1 MLIVV
6 KIFAVIYMWLVFP
19 ILLGSVWRRPDGKM
33 RNPLFIS
40 YLIGL
45 IAQWAVFFVLA
56 KWAIDR
62 ELPVQELGKL
72 WLIFQL
78 ALTVLAVAWGIKR
91 RTLFRRERLVWKK
104 EWLGQGFALFIL
116 IGLAFVFG
124 GSGQKEYTAEAA
136 LTMYATDTLYVYDP
150 TTGKGAEEMLPAQI
164 EELEAAAQSPIE
176 AYYAVNGRVCRLN
189 PVKLMKLLLPVFLMT
204 FYYGVYHIWAFEL
217 FRKNKMKRVLFECT
231 LWLLYASVL
240 FSDRAVMVQVF
251 SSCWNGETLFFAGLL
266 PFAVWLL
273 LRRENR
279 FVWGLSYLIC
289 AGAGQLLYQ
298 HGGFIITFLWAVA
311 AIAEWI
317 KGEWK
322 KDDRSI

>member
-6 KIFAVIYMWLVFP
+6 KIFAVIYLWLIFP
-19 ILLGSVWRRPDGKM
+19 LLLGSVWRKPDGKM
-33 RNPLFIS
+33 RNQLLIS
-40 YLIGL
+40 YLTGL
-45 IAQWAVFFVLA
+45 VTQWAIFFVLA

-62 ELPVQELGKL
+62 ELPVQELGRL
-72 WLIFQL
+72 WMICQL
-78 ALTVLAVAWGIKR
+78 ALTVFAVAWGIKR
-91 RTLFRRERLVWKK
+91 RIFRRKRLVWKW
-104 EWLGQGFALFIL
+104 EWLGQGAALLIL

-150 TTGKGAEEMLPAQI
+150 TTGKGAQEMLPVQI
-164 EELEAAAQSPIE
+164 EELKAAAQSPME
-176 AYYAVNGRVCRLN
+176 AYYAVNGRICRLN

-217 FRKNKMKRVLFECT
+217 FGRNKRKRVLFQCI
-231 LWLLYASVL
+231 LWLLYVSVL
-240 FSDRAVMVQVF
+240 FSDRAAMVQIF
-251 SSCWNGETLFFAGLL
+251 ASCWNGETLFFAGLL

-273 LRRENR
+273 QRKENR
-279 FVWGLSYLIC
+279 LMWGLSYLVC

-298 HGGFIITFLWAVA
+298 HGGFIITFLWAVV